1 MPTMAETKVN
11 YKVKVIN
18 INTHLRI
25 RDGAGTTHNIVGR
38 RNNGDTF
45 EVDRVKTL
53 PSGEIWYRQK
63 GTDKWSCAKTS
74 SGQKYIKITQNLDKN
89 SGSSKPEKKDG
100 KAPRQPK
107 VTTQH
112 DDVKTDN
119 TTVNSDS
126 YMGIP
131 NDTMAFAMAFG
142 NNTSAIEGKGSAST
156 EWQTHYIIQR
166 KGYPVPDENSGYM
179 DISITSKNAKGEVT
193 NTATGRTYNINNY
206 SMWDIASDD
215 KYQKRLRS
223 IKRSINAPTAWTTN
237 ELYKMTFLNFNRFK
251 MDFPD
256 LNLKGSRAAIFVTR
270 PALNLL
276 MNDSSSDIGISIRD
290 STKITKA
297 DERKRAGE
305 GGIISDIR
313 IYNLLR
319 ENITLGELLSL
330 KNKCSPEHG
339 LNKHNFNPLLSNQ
352 AYGIDVKDDQVDVL
366 ETGETVTG
374 YKIQYSKH
382 NNKSMGMDSVTIKY
396 KELHDLSIMKLHQ
409 IWVDYQSDVYKGI
422 LNPRYRYIW
431 KRELDY
437 LCNIYYFLLAE
448 DGETILFWSKYYGAF
463 PVNVPK
469 SVLSYDRGSQVAQ
482 PEVSVTYNY
491 IFKEDLS
498 PQALVEFNEDAGLKS
513 SDNTYDTYGYHYVP
527 VQQWGNHGENTL
539 HTGSTWVGNPF
550 IQSVVRNDDLG
561 NPGSYDL
568 KLRFRVLED
577 NMNQD

>member
-1 MPTMAETKVN
+1 MAETKVN

-100 KAPRQPK
+100 KAPRTPK
-107 VTTQH
+107 VTSHH
-112 DDVKTDN
+112 DDDTKTDN
-119 TTVNSDS
+119 TTVTGAQYVGVPPETRTSISYESSDNDMSPIDGKDGLINSGWVNR
-126 YMGIP
+126 YVMIK
-131 NDTMAFAMAFG
+131 N
-142 NNTSAIEGKGSAST
+142 
-156 EWQTHYIIQR
+156 
-166 KGYPVPDENSGYM
+166 GYPVEDKTSGYVDIGINEM
-179 DISITSKNAKGEVT
+179 DS
-193 NTATGRTYNINNY
+193 TGRAKSIYSSRNYNVHDY
-206 SMWDIASDD
+206 SMWDIASRED
-215 KYQKRLRS
+215 YQKRLKM
-223 IKRSINAPTAWTTN
+223 IKRNINAPTAWTTN
-237 ELYKMTFLNFNRFK
+237 QLYKHTFTHFNRFK

-256 LNLKGSRAAIFVTR
+256 LNLKSTRAAIFFTR
-270 PALNLL
+270 PSLNLL
-276 MNDSSSDIGISIRD
+276 MPDASSDIGISIRD
-290 STKITKA
+290 SSANIEKA
-297 DERKRAGE
+297 SLKKDLGD

-313 IYNLLR
+313 IYNLLK
-319 ENITLGELLSL
+319 ENITLGELLSM
-330 KNKCSPEHG
+330 KTRCSTAHG
-339 LNKHNFNPLLSNQ
+339 LDKHNFNPLLSNR
-352 AYGIDVKDDQVDVL
+352 AYGIDIKDDVVDVL

-382 NNKSMGMDSVTIKY
+382 NNKSMGMDAVSVKF
-396 KELHDLSIMKLHQ
+396 KELHDLSITKLHQ

-422 LNPRYRYIW
+422 LNPRYHYIW

-448 DGETILFWSKYYGAF
+448 DNETILFWSKFYGAF

-469 SVLSYDRGSQVAQ
+469 SVLSYDRGGSPVSQ

-498 PQALVEFNEDAGLKS
+498 PQALVEFNEDSGLKYV
-513 SDNTYDTYGYHYVP
+513 DGNEHVMYRPTYEPY
-527 VQQWGNHGENTL
+527 TL
-539 HTGSTWVGNPF
+539 HTGTTWVGCPF
-550 IQSVVRNDDLG
+550 IESHNRIDGLN
-561 NPGSYDL
+561 NPKSYGL
-568 KLRFRVLED
+568 KLRFRNLGTKIEED
-577 NMNQD
+577 